1 MLSLVTACATT
12 PVVRLDTGHGEPQ
25 EYRPTTSNRPVK
37 VEADAFEESLTGL
50 LLNAP
55 LHLRAPQQG
64 WLVRAS
70 YASNDADSRWRSL
83 MSKSFGGI
91 CEPGQRRDNCLSLLD
106 DVMGLSEWDKLGVAL
121 GLSLDPL
128 RESISRAVEET
139 LAPQLFFTVIATGL
153 VTWVALAANPE
164 PVFTKVAAVMTALML
179 VYLGVDTFL
188 ELVDASRELK
198 SATDKAT
205 VIEELEQAGQRFA
218 HRVGPRVARV
228 MVLAVTVVVSY
239 GMTGGAAA
247 LASRLPMLPNFP
259 QAASVSAS
267 QLNLNLANVGQVS
280 TVAVV
285 GSTVM
290 ISLPGTAMAM
300 AAQVMGGGPPTTGPT
315 GQLHHPISKRIAKK
329 LDEHATLRGHYTERD
344 PRFITRAA
352 DKESHNGYQAWHR
365 KVDEEVISWLGTYRN
380 ATPAEFEAYLRQIYS
395 RPEMRARFP
404 DGF

>member
-1 MLSLVTACATT
+1 
-12 PVVRLDTGHGEPQ
+12 
-25 EYRPTTSNRPVK
+25 
-37 VEADAFEESLTGL
+37 
-50 LLNAP
+50 
-55 LHLRAPQQG
+55 
-64 WLVRAS
+64 
-70 YASNDADSRWRSL
+70 